1 MIKLGLKEA
10 VVGLTIALMPE
21 AAEAKK
27 PHFSKQEIADICA
40 AAKENLFNAI
50 LWGLE
55 FETNSMRK
63 GASRAA
69 NAEEIA
75 CRQRFE
81 RENKKPQDPHR
92 THTRGRGMEIEL

>member
-1 MIKLGLKEA
+1 MLKLGLKEA
-10 VVGLTIALMPE
+10 LLATALASLPE
-21 AAEAKK
+21 TAEAKK
-27 PHFSKQEIADICA
+27 PHFSEKEIADICA
-40 AAKENLFNAI
+40 AAKENLFDAI
-50 LWGLE
+50 FWGLE

-75 CRQRFE
+75 CRQRLE